1 MSFDFGK
8 CYITFEISYIIHTL
22 FLIISIFVQMLKKL
36 LFVFSLLFTVS
47 AISPWAFGEEYDSI
61 PPRLAVRFVFPRA
74 ADSSEFPS
82 LKLLQTALAGYEMLV
97 EEQSVRRPEVITVID
112 FSLPSDKERLW
123 VLDLINWKVLFRCLV
138 SHGRNS
144 GELMAE
150 NFSNT
155 PGSNAS
161 SPGFYAT
168 GETYMGK
175 HGLSLA
181 LDGLETGINDK
192 ARARAIVIHG
202 ADYVSTDFIRKYGRL
217 GRSFGCPA
225 VPVEL
230 SKEIIQTIKGGS
242 CLFIYVPE
250 KSYTSNSHI
259 ITRITSITKG

>member
-1 MSFDFGK
+1 MSFSSGK

-22 FLIISIFVQMLKKL
+22 FLIIIIFVQMSKKL
-36 LFVFSLLFTVS
+36 LFIFSLFFTVL
-47 AISPWAFGEEYDSI
+47 AISPWAFGEEHDNI
-61 PPRLAVRFVFPRA
+61 PPRLAGKLIFSRA
-74 ADSSEFPS
+74 ADSSDFPP
-82 LKLLQTALAGYEMLV
+82 LKLLQTALAGYEMLI
-97 EEQSVRRPEVITVID
+97 EEQSIRRPEVITIID
-112 FSLPSDKERLW
+112 FSLPSDKKRLW
-123 VLDLINWKVLFRCLV
+123 VLDLINGKVLFRCLV

-144 GELMAE
+144 GEIMAE

-168 GETYMGK
+168 GETYIGK

-192 ARARAIVIHG
+192 ARERAIVIHG

-250 KSYTSNSHI
+250 KSYTSNSQI
-259 ITRITSITKG
+259 ITRITSIIKG

>member
-1 MSFDFGK
+1 
-8 CYITFEISYIIHTL
+8 
-22 FLIISIFVQMLKKL
+22 MLKKL
-36 LFVFSLLFTVS
+36 LLIFSLLFTVS

-61 PPRLAVRFVFPRA
+61 PPRLADSFVFPRA
-74 ADSSEFPS
+74 ADSSEFPPM
-82 LKLLQTALAGYEMLV
+82 KLLQTALAGYKMLV
-97 EEQSVRRPEVITVID
+97 EEQSVRRPEVITIID
-112 FSLPSDKERLW
+112 FSLPSDKKRLW
-123 VLDLINWKVLFRCLV
+123 VLDLINGKVLFCCLV

-161 SPGFYAT
+161 SPGFYTT
-168 GETYMGK
+168 GETYIGK

-202 ADYVSTDFIRKYGRL
+202 ADYVSADFIRKYGRL
-217 GRSFGCPA
+217 GRSLGCPA
-225 VPVEL
+225 VPEEL
-230 SKEIIQTIKGGS
+230 SREIIQTIKGGS

-250 KSYTSNSHI
+250 TSYTSNSHI
-259 ITRITSITKG
+259 ISKIISITKV